1 MGEAIVNHYGVEHGR
16 YYPLFFSATTSFLF
30 LCVGIVA
37 GWTAKDFVHDYF
49 WSRDE
54 AQYYHPEMYDDNG
67 FMLNEELLT
76 VKFIN
81 EEDEDETLDA

>member
-1 MGEAIVNHYGVEHGR
+1 MADTTI
-16 YYPLFFSATTSFLF
+16 LFFSATLSFLF

-54 AQYYHPEMYDDNG
+54 AQHYHPEMYDDYG
-67 FMLNEELLT
+67 FLMNEELLT

-81 EEDEDETLDA
+81 EDDLDETFDA

>member
-1 MGEAIVNHYGVEHGR
+1 MADTTL
-16 YYPLFFSATTSFLF
+16 LFFSATTSFLF

-54 AQYYHPEMYDDNG
+54 AQHYHPEMYDDYG
-67 FMLNEELLT
+67 FLMNEELLT

-81 EEDEDETLDA
+81 EDDLDETLDA

>member
-1 MGEAIVNHYGVEHGR
+1 MADTTI
-16 YYPLFFSATTSFLF
+16 LFFSATTSFIF

-54 AQYYHPEMYDDNG
+54 AQAFHPEMYDDNG
-67 FMLNEELLT
+67 FLMNEELLT

-81 EEDEDETLDA
+81 EDDLDETLDE

>member
-1 MGEAIVNHYGVEHGR
+1 MADTTL
-16 YYPLFFSATTSFLF
+16 LFFSATTSFIF

-54 AQYYHPEMYDDNG
+54 AQMFHPEMYDNQG
-67 FMLNEELLT
+67 NWLNEELLS

-81 EEDEDETLDA
+81 EDELDETADE

>member
-1 MGEAIVNHYGVEHGR
+1 MADTTL
-16 YYPLFFSATTSFLF
+16 LFFSATTSFLF

-49 WSRDE
+49 WARDE
-54 AQYYHPEMYDDNG
+54 AQMFHPEMYDENG
-67 FMLNEELLT
+67 YIINEELLT

-81 EEDEDETLDA
+81 EDDNDETLDA

>member
-1 MGEAIVNHYGVEHGR
+1 MADTTL
-16 YYPLFFSATTSFLF
+16 LFFSATTSFLF

-37 GWTAKDFVHDYF
+37 GWTAKDFVHDYL

-67 FMLNEELLT
+67 FPLNEELLS

-81 EEDEDETLDA
+81 EEDNDETLDA

>member
-1 MGEAIVNHYGVEHGR
+1 MADTTL
-16 YYPLFFSATTSFLF
+16 LFFSATTSFLF

-37 GWTAKDFVHDYF
+37 GWAAKDFVHDYF

-54 AQYYHPEMYDDNG
+54 AQMFNPEKYDENG
-67 FMLNEELLT
+67 YMINEELLT

-81 EEDEDETLDA
+81 EDEIDETLDA

>member
-1 MGEAIVNHYGVEHGR
+1 MADTTL
-16 YYPLFFSATTSFLF
+16 LFFSATTSFIF

-54 AQYYHPEMYDDNG
+54 AQMFHPEMYDENG
-67 FMLNEELLT
+67 CMLNEELLT

-81 EEDEDETLDA
+81 TEDDNDETLDA

>member
-1 MGEAIVNHYGVEHGR
+1 MADTTL
-16 YYPLFFSATTSFLF
+16 LFFSATLSFLF

-54 AQYYHPEMYDDNG
+54 AQHYHPEMYDDYG
-67 FMLNEELLT
+67 FLMNEELLT

-81 EEDEDETLDA
+81 EDDLDETFDA

>member
-1 MGEAIVNHYGVEHGR
+1 MTDSMI
-16 YYPLFFSATTSFLF
+16 LFFSATISFLF

-37 GWTAKDFVHDYF
+37 GWTAKDFVHDYM

-54 AQYYHPEMYDDNG
+54 VAYHPEMYDENG
-67 FMLNEELLT
+67 NLFNEQLLS

-81 EEDEDETLDA
+81 EDEIDETLDA

>member
-1 MGEAIVNHYGVEHGR
+1 MADTTL
-16 YYPLFFSATTSFLF
+16 LFFSATTSFLF

-49 WSRDE
+49 LSRDE
-54 AQYYHPEMYDDNG
+54 AQMFHPEMYDENG
-67 FMLNEELLT
+67 YMLNEELLT

-81 EEDEDETLDA
+81 EDDTDETLDA

>member
-1 MGEAIVNHYGVEHGR
+1 MADTTL
-16 YYPLFFSATTSFLF
+16 LFFSATISFLF

-49 WSRDE
+49 ISRDE

-67 FMLNEELLT
+67 FPLTEELLS

-81 EEDEDETLDA
+81 EDDEDETIDA

>member
-1 MGEAIVNHYGVEHGR
+1 MADTTLLNI
-16 YYPLFFSATTSFLF
+16 SATTSFLF

-54 AQYYHPEMYDDNG
+54 AQYYHPEMYDDQGNWI
-67 FMLNEELLT
+67 NEELLS

-81 EEDEDETLDA
+81 EYDEDETLDA

>member
-1 MGEAIVNHYGVEHGR
+1 MATETI
-16 YYPLFFSATTSFLF
+16 LFFSATLSFLF

-54 AQYYHPEMYDDNG
+54 AQMFHPEMYDQDGNW
-67 FMLNEELLT
+67 LNEELLT

-81 EEDEDETLDA
+81 EEEEDETLDA